1 MKYEKYQT
9 HNKLD
14 WIISIPNT
22 WEISRIKNLFNL
34 RDERNHLPLN
44 EVNLLSL
51 YTKIGVAQNSDIE
64 YRTGNRAV
72 NADNYKL
79 VYADDIVVNIILC
92 WMGAI
97 GRSNYNGVTSPAYDV
112 YAPRS
117 NVFSKYYHYLFRLP
131 HFSGECYKRGHGIMA
146 MRWRTYSPEFQNIV
160 VPVPSFDEQVHI
172 VRYLDWQVSK
182 INALIAA
189 KKHEIKLLVE
199 ERQVLIDIF
208 VLRSLHD
215 RETKVSSL
223 SWGISIPST
232 WNAYKFNQVFDFGK
246 GLAITKAN
254 LLPSGTPVISY
265 GQVHSKTNTGTSIDD
280 SLIRFVSEDYIQS
293 APNSLVHEGDFIFAD
308 TSEDYQGVGNCVY
321 VDRDDT
327 LFAGYHT
334 VIARPKDNKARRYL
348 AYLFLSSAWRYSLR
362 KQVNGVKVYSI
373 TQRILKN
380 TCVIL
385 PPEDEQ
391 EEIVALLDAQCSRIG
406 ALKQRIHEEI
416 ECFHELRTRLISDV
430 VTGQIDVRGIEV
442 PNFDMVEETD
452 SDEENL
458 DDEDAAEETEEQEE

>member
-1 MKYEKYQT
+1 MMRYEEYKPT
-9 HNKLD
+9 GTA
-14 WIISIPNT
+14 WIEFIPAT
-22 WEISRIKNLFNL
+22 WEHKKISALFSQ
-34 RDERNHLPLN
+34 RKRKVSDTDYPA
-44 EVNLLSL
+44 LSVA
-51 YTKIGVAQNSDIE
+51 KIGVVPQLANAAKSNDNE
-64 YRTGNRAV
+64 NR
-72 NADNYKL
+72 KL
-79 VYADDIVVNIILC
+79 VCAGDFVINSRSDRKGSCGVAQQDGSVSLINIVL
-92 WMGAI
+92 
-97 GRSNYNGVTSPAYDV
+97 T
-112 YAPRS
+112 PRQEWNS
-117 NVFSKYYHYLFRLP
+117 RYVHYLLRSQP
-131 HFSGECYKRGHGIMA
+131 FSEEYYRYGRGIVSDLWTT
-146 MRWRTYSPEFQNIV
+146 RYSEMKNILL
-160 VPVPSFDEQVHI
+160 PVPPRKEQDQI

-189 KKHEIKLLVE
+189 KKHEINLLEE
-199 ERQVLIDIF
+199 ERQALIDTF
-208 VLRSLHD
+208 VLRSLHEK
-215 RETKVSSL
+215 ETKVSSL
-223 SWGISIPST
+223 SWDISIPLT
-232 WNAYKFNQVFDFGK
+232 WNAYKFNQIFNFGK

-254 LLPSGTPVISY
+254 LLSSGTPVISY

-280 SLIRFVSEDYIQS
+280 SLIRYVSEDYIQS

-391 EEIVALLDAQCSRIG
+391 EKIVALLDEQCARIG

-416 ECFHELRTRLISDV
+416 EHFHELRTRLISDV

-442 PNFDMVEETD
+442 PDFNMVEETD

>member
-1 MKYEKYQT
+1 M
-9 HNKLD
+9 
-14 WIISIPNT
+14 
-22 WEISRIKNLFNL
+22 
-34 RDERNHLPLN
+34 
-44 EVNLLSL
+44 
-51 YTKIGVAQNSDIE
+51 
-64 YRTGNRAV
+64 
-72 NADNYKL
+72 
-79 VYADDIVVNIILC
+79 
-92 WMGAI
+92 
-97 GRSNYNGVTSPAYDV
+97 
-112 YAPRS
+112 
-117 NVFSKYYHYLFRLP
+117 
-131 HFSGECYKRGHGIMA
+131 
-146 MRWRTYSPEFQNIV
+146 
-160 VPVPSFDEQVHI
+160 
-172 VRYLDWQVSK
+172 
-182 INALIAA
+182 
-189 KKHEIKLLVE
+189 
-199 ERQVLIDIF
+199 
-208 VLRSLHD
+208 
-215 RETKVSSL
+215 
-223 SWGISIPST
+223 
-232 WNAYKFNQVFDFGK
+232 
-246 GLAITKAN
+246 
-254 LLPSGTPVISY
+254 
-265 GQVHSKTNTGTSIDD
+265 
-280 SLIRFVSEDYIQS
+280 
-293 APNSLVHEGDFIFAD
+293 
-308 TSEDYQGVGNCVY
+308 Y